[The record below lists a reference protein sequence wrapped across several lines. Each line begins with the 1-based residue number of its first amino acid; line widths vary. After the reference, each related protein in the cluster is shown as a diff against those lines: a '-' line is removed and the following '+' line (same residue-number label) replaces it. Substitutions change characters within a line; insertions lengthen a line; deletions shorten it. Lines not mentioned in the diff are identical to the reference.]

1 MKKHPATPHDSVFK
15 AFLTHPET
23 ARDFLSIHLPPA
35 LREICDLDTLQLAPG
50 SFVEESLRPYYS
62 DILYSLKTQGGD
74 GYILTLIE
82 HQSRPDKHMTS
93 RLMRYAIAAMQQH
106 LDAGH
111 DTLPLV
117 IPILFYQGQTSPYP
131 YSMSWLQE
139 FANPELARQLYCGDF
154 PLVDITVIPDDDI
167 MQHKRIALLELLQ
180 KHIRQRDVAELLN
193 QVVTLL
199 LAGYT
204 TEKQVRTL
212 MNYMF
217 QVGETQNPEAL
228 LTTLA
233 SQVPQHG
240 DTLMTIAEQLEQK
253 GMQKGMQQGRQEG
266 RVEGRVEGLVE
277 GRQEAQRE
285 MARNMLAIGIDHA
298 TIMQVTGLTAAE
310 LEQVRH

>member
-1 MKKHPATPHDSVFK
+1 MKKHLSTPHDSVFK

-62 DILYSLKTQGGD
+62 DVLYALKTQGGD
-74 GYILTLIE
+74 GFIYTLIE
-82 HQSRPDKHMTS
+82 HQSRPDKHMAF

-131 YSMSWLQE
+131 YSLSWLQE

-154 PLVDITVIPDDDI
+154 PLVDITVIPDDTI

-180 KHIRQRDVAELLN
+180 KHIRQRDLAELLN

-204 TEKQVRTL
+204 TDKQVRTL

-240 DTLMTIAEQLEQK
+240 DTLMTIAEQIEQK
-253 GMQKGMQQGRQEG
+253 GLQKGRLEGMQLGEVKGRQ
-266 RVEGRVEGLVE
+266 E

-298 TIMQVTGLTAAE
+298 TIMQVTGLTATE

>member
-62 DILYSLKTQGGD
+62 DVLYTLKTQGGD
-74 GYILTLIE
+74 GFIYTLIE
-82 HQSRPDKHMTS
+82 HQSRPDKHMAF

-131 YSMSWLQE
+131 YSMAWLQE
-139 FANPELARQLYCGDF
+139 FANPALARQLYCGDF

-167 MQHKRIALLELLQ
+167 MQHKRI
-180 KHIRQRDVAELLN
+180 RQRDVAELLK

-199 LAGYT
+199 LTGYT

-240 DTLMTIAEQLEQK
+240 DMLMTIAEQLEQK
-253 GMQKGMQQGRQEG
+253 GMHKGRQEG
-266 RVEGRVEGLVE
+266 IQLGEAKGRQE